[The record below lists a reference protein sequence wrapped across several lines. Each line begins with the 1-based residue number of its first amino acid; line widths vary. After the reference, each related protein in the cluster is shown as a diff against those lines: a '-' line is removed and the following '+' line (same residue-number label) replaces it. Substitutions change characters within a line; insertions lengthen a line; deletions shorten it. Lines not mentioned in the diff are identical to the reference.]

1 MFYKSQRNKIAT
13 KSNNNRLLTHW
24 KASTFATGVASSFY
38 DGYIG
43 RFLVGRWLVVCYSLA
58 VRLPFVCCSFVIR
71 LLFACHSFV
80 VRLSLVCLLFV
91 VCVLPHLA
99 FFEPHHCCL

>member
-43 RFLVGRWLVVCYSLA
+43 RFLVGCLLFVI
-58 VRLPFVCCSFVIR
+58 RLPFVCCS
-71 LLFACHSFV
+71 LV
-80 VRLSLVCLLFV
+80 VRLSLVCRLCSASPRIF
-91 VCVLPHLA
+91 
-99 FFEPHHCCL
+99 

>member
-43 RFLVGRWLVVCYSLA
+43 RFLVGRLLFVCYSLA
-58 VRLPFVCCSFVIR
+58 IR
-71 LLFACHSFV
+71 LLFACRSFV
-80 VRLSLVCLLFV
+80 SCLSFVFCITSHLLSLTTAVYDG
-91 VCVLPHLA
+91 
-99 FFEPHHCCL
+99 

>member
-43 RFLVGRWLVVCYSLA
+43 RFLVGCLLVVI
-58 VRLPFVCCSFVIR
+58 RLPFVFCITSH
-71 LLFACHSFV
+71 LLSLTTAVYDSLRNVRGGV
-80 VRLSLVCLLFV
+80 VCRFIEAMETLNKKRLST
-91 VCVLPHLA
+91 LP
-99 FFEPHHCCL
+99 

>member
-58 VRLPFVCCSFVIR
+58 ICLLVVCWFCITSH
-71 LLFACHSFV
+71 L
-80 VRLSLVCLLFV
+80 LSLSNTRI
-91 VCVLPHLA
+91 
-99 FFEPHHCCL
+99 